1 MIKQN
6 EFFFLHYILHLTS
19 KFFGVF
25 VEFKIEDVLL
35 LT

>member
-1 MIKQN
+1 MN
-6 EFFFLHYILHLTS
+6 FFSALYSAMHLTS

-25 VEFKIEDVLL
+25 FEFKIEDVLL